1 MYLKLM
7 AEQRCSIEG
16 SEIDDEVLLFLK
28 VETSVSRSSLSSF
41 DVLHDGLTTGLIII
55 MILCTMKN
63 VLIDVDLPSI
73 SYRESFAIN

>member
-1 MYLKLM
+1 M

-55 MILCTMKN
+55 IMILCTMKN

-73 SYRESFAIN
+73 LYRESFAIN